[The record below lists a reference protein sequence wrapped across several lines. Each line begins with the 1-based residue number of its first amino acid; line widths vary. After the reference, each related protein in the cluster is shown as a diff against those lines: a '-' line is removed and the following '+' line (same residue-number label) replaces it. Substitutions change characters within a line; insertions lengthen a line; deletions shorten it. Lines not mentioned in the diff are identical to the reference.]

1 MSSDIN
7 GYFAR
12 LRAHLRLSDGAE
24 DDLLRELS
32 AHVED
37 RSNALVARG
46 MAPERARR
54 AAIHA
59 LGRPQ
64 TLAHLLRQAQSIT
77 SWRESAFGASAF
89 LLMALLIGPGLW
101 HEPLA
106 AIAGGGLIIGVAV
119 YGLWL
124 GRPAWFYPWAGSA
137 LTIPIVIGYVAFALL
152 HREVGHAI
160 DGTIT
165 PAGLAGI
172 AGAAL
177 YFPIGLI
184 VVAACVV
191 VAVRRDW
198 LDASVLLSPLP
209 CALVWVIGIHRADGI
224 MADGAAGASGASAMA
239 GGIFVCMSVVMLMF
253 LRAPLRSVKVTT
265 LVASSVVLL
274 AGATF
279 LIDPNGDLMT
289 LTGRGALLL
298 AFLLSP
304 ALVARHA

>member
-7 GYFAR
+7 GYFVR
-12 LRAHLRLSDGAE
+12 LRAHLRLDDSLE
-24 DDLLRELS
+24 DDLLRELA

-37 RSNALVARG
+37 RSDALVAEG
-46 MAPERARR
+46 MAPDRARR
-54 AAIHA
+54 TAIDA

-64 TLAHLLRQAQSIT
+64 TLAHLLHQAHFVT

-101 HEPLA
+101 QQPLA
-106 AIAGGGLIIGVAV
+106 ATAGGMLIVGVAV

-137 LTIPIVIGYVAFALL
+137 LTIPVVFGYVAFELL
-152 HREVGHAI
+152 HRELAHVA
-160 DGTIT
+160 DGTVT
-165 PAGLAGI
+165 AAGLAGI

-177 YFPIGLI
+177 YFPVGLI
-184 VVAACVV
+184 VVAAAVL

-198 LDASVLLSPLP
+198 LDASVLLAPLP
-209 CALVWVIGIHRADGI
+209 CAFVWVVGIHRAGGI
-224 MADGAAGASGASAMA
+224 LADGVGNASGAAAAVA
-239 GGIFVCMSVVMLMF
+239 GIYVCMAVVMLMF

-265 LVASSVVLL
+265 LVAGAVVLL
-274 AGATF
+274 AGASF
-279 LIDPNGDLMT
+279 LLDPGSDIVT
-289 LTGRGALLL
+289 LTGRAALLV